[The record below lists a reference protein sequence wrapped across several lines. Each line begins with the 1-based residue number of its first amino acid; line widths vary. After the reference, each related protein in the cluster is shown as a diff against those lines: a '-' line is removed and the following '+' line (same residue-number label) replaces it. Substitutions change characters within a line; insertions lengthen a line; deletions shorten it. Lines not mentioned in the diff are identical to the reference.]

1 MMLNSVKTKGGTYFK
16 TAILENPASRGG
28 KKNSHPFASD
38 TAMKFVPSN
47 QLR

>member
-1 MMLNSVKTKGGTYFK
+1 MMLNSVITKGGIYFQ
-16 TAILENPASRGG
+16 TAFLDNPASRGG